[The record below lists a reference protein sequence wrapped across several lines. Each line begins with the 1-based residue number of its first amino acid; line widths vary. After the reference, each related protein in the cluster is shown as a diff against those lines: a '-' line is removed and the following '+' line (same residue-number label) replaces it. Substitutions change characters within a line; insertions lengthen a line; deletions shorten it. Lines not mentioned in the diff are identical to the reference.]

1 MEVDSTEELS
11 TQKNCIQR
19 YNDNN
24 KRSQI
29 QEDDTQG
36 LEEHGIKEKRRKQA
50 QRMSSTDEGMDRS
63 YANTLILL
71 TNDHKIL
78 MFNQESAC
86 I

>member
-50 QRMSSTDEGMDRS
+50 QRMSSTDEGMDRRE
-63 YANTLILL
+63 ANTPIIL
-71 TNDHKIL
+71 TKGHAMM
-78 MFNQESAC
+78 MFNE
-86 I
+86 

>member
-50 QRMSSTDEGMDRS
+50 QRMSSTDEGMDRRE
-63 YANTLILL
+63 ANTSIIL
-71 TNDHKIL
+71 TKGHAMM
-78 MFNQESAC
+78 MFNE
-86 I
+86 